1 MVSRAGTRRCYIS
14 LLCVGVGGK
23 KQRKISSESER
34 ERLRKI
40 CASSR
45 TPPSPPRTTEF
56 EEKDSREMRALLLC
70 VAVHKKALLLYKGKK
85 STFTTTKE
93 KAHVRRKRKR
103 ATPPNTVTQTV
114 HHERAFKS
122 ILRERERQ
130 RERQSVERALAPR
143 YSRFKE
149 ETNST
154 FFSRKKVTKKDAER
168 RAFSSLFSTRF
179 ERCITHTK
187 HTHALV
193 NEHKH

>member
-14 LLCVGVGGK
+14 LLCVGVLLVVRSKGK
-23 KQRKISSESER
+23 YRKSRESV
-34 ERLRKI
+34 RLRKI

-45 TPPSPPRTTEF
+45 TPPSPPRTKTEF

-70 VAVHKKALLLYKGKK
+70 VAVHIALLLYKGKK

-93 KAHVRRKRKR
+93 KAHVRRKSKR

-130 RERQSVERALAPR
+130 RERETRSPHSTVVL
-143 YSRFKE
+143 E
-149 ETNST
+149 EQNST

-179 ERCITHTK
+179 ERFITHTK
-187 HTHALV
+187 HTHT
-193 NEHKH
+193 HS